1 MRCLLIASE
10 GAELLFCWADPEFI
24 DSLRRRFGPVG
35 CQPPACEDSINTLF
49 APVIISCAAL
59 LEQLSDTYTCFSA
72 GEGGPLHVLHMF
84 GECLYIAVNGDGS
97 ESEDDLR
104 RKLYVLRR
112 LVEAHF
118 GLLTLDSQL
127 VGRELRPADS
137 EQRGRVWARFQGLLQ
152 TYSRLREADQSFAV
166 EAVER
171 LIHPQLCEQCIEF
184 LERQVVP
191 HLAGSGQRGGEE
203 VVHAFLLVHTKL
215 LAFYSSR
222 SASAVRPADL
232 LTLILLVQDLCPSAE
247 EEPSPQPARGRPK
260 SSASIPVSRPSPHGA
275 PRSQAEEQDADELS
289 VPEEYYTPQPSP
301 SRQSAGGSSWSEGS
315 DPPGSGEADAAD
327 VQLAEDS
334 LQALGPPAPQAS
346 NPTRIFLDA
355 NLREG
360 YCPMVPHSMYCLPLW
375 PGITLVL
382 LTKSPSPHMACS
394 LYQLLDGL
402 VVLEKKLREG
412 PDEGPPARSP
422 PLLAELRHR
431 MDKFV
436 KKLGRPDMQL
446 HSAWLEFKSKAFS
459 RHESGSA
466 RELLQLLGSVRRQ
479 LCSVYRQLFLT
490 PLPGQGLAQG
500 LQDWAQKLVREK
512 LLDWRDFL
520 LVKSKRNVTMVSY
533 LEDFPGLVHFIYVD
547 RAAGQMVAPSLSV
560 AQEAATELG
569 KGALPA
575 FIKQKVWGLLALAR
589 RYLQKG
595 YTTLAL
601 RDGDYY
607 CCYFLWLENE
617 LGYRLEGPEVP
628 VLAEDAAPIGVLAG
642 DYYSPAVLR
651 PQPLPRETARRGQRP
666 RAREILVLLELA
678 AQRSHQGSSMLE
690 PTEEGKATEA
700 EGVLLPPWGRTAG
713 IRLPCAQRRG
723 VEHPP
728 AAGRLLRYSSK
739 SHPGEVVKCY
749 ELLTVHLG
757 VVPTERVIQQ
767 ACDLARRL
775 WEPSRIPLL

>member
-375 PGITLVL
+375 PGIALVL

-412 PDEGPPARSP
+412 PDEGLPARSP

-642 DYYSPAVLR
+642 DYYR
-651 PQPLPRETARRGQRP
+651 
-666 RAREILVLLELA
+666 
-678 AQRSHQGSSMLE
+678 
-690 PTEEGKATEA
+690 
-700 EGVLLPPWGRTAG
+700 
-713 IRLPCAQRRG
+713 
-723 VEHPP
+723 
-728 AAGRLLRYSSK
+728 RLLRYSSK